1 MGAIILF
8 HCFTGPTLIKVKVI
22 KDNHN
27 FFIHITDPKKN
38 FKEAEEQ
45 EINEEQ
51 QIRSGQWIDVTDIKN

>member
-1 MGAIILF
+1 MEAIIVF
-8 HCFTGPTLIKVKVI
+8 HCFTETFIKVKVM

-27 FFIHITDPKKN
+27 FFIHVTDPKEN

-51 QIRSGQWIDVTDIKN
+51 QIRSGQ